1 MEDTSILSRFNDA
14 NDISGDMKP
23 AAAWALQ
30 NGILKGNVDSK
41 GTLTADLNTGVNRGQ
56 ACALA
61 GRTLKTLG

>member
-1 MEDTSILSRFNDA
+1 
-14 NDISGDMKP
+14 MKP